1 MTRTV
6 RERIGTVVTLAGVAA
21 AGVSVR
27 HTAEHVWDDT
37 YQVPQ
42 ARLGAGHVQYHMAR
56 EALITTAALGALV
69 TGVLAGPDRDPALW
83 RAMAVVCAG
92 HCLAM
97 WSAGVVTGRQV
108 PNRRAVRTHM
118 VSTAGLITGVALLRP
133 RER

>member
-1 MTRTV
+1 MRTL

-21 AGVSVR
+21 AGESVR
-27 HTAEHVWDDT
+27 HTAGHVRDDT
-37 YQVPQ
+37 YEAPQ

-56 EALITTAALGALV
+56 EALITTAAIGVLV
-69 TGVLAGPDRDPALW
+69 TGALAGPHRDPLLW
-83 RAMAVVCAG
+83 RAMAMVSAG

-118 VSTAGLITGVALLRP
+118 VSIAGLIIGVTLLRP
-133 RER
+133 SKR